1 MRLRGPTVVDVRHLP
16 SREDAESEASVW
28 LARLGA
34 DDATEE
40 DRSRFADWLRASP
53 AHGKAYDALCG
64 TWHELEKCG
73 PLVRA
78 VYFGQAMIAA
88 SAPRP
93 RRWRWGVAA
102 AAAASLAA
110 VAFVALWGLRQQDD
124 STFEAAVGEQ
134 TTVALPD
141 GSTLKL
147 NSNSRA
153 HVEYTPDARVV
164 YLDRGE
170 AFFSVVHNV
179 GRPFWVHADN
189 SWVRDVGTAFN
200 VYLAPSGVV
209 VTVSEGAV
217 KVVRS
222 ASDELPPTD
231 LATSSSAASVS
242 AGEQLKVHGRA
253 EALRDL
259 DEAQLARLL
268 AWRGGSLDF
277 EDQPLGDVADEL
289 MRYTN
294 LKIEFSDPAL
304 RQLRVGGTFR
314 TSPEGAEALLTLLHD
329 GFGMTVRRDGP
340 DRVYIEEP
348 ARQR

>member
-1 MRLRGPTVVDVRHLP
+1 MRQRGRAVVDVRHF
-16 SREDAESEASVW
+16 SNREDAECEASAW
-28 LARLGA
+28 FARLNA
-34 DDATEE
+34 DDASEN
-40 DRSRFADWLRASP
+40 DRSRFAEWLRAGP

-64 TWHELEKCG
+64 TWRELEKSG

-93 RRWRWGVAA
+93 RRLRWAA
-102 AAAASLAA
+102 AVAAAASLAA
-110 VAFVALWGLRQQDD
+110 IAVVAVWSLRQQDD
-124 STFEAAVGEQ
+124 STFQAAVGEQ

-153 HVEYTPDARVV
+153 HVEYTPQARIVF
-164 YLDRGE
+164 LDRGE

-179 GRPFWVHADN
+179 NRPFWVHADN

-200 VYLAPSGVV
+200 VYLAASGVV

-217 KVVRS
+217 KVLHS
-222 ASDELPPTD
+222 GSDALPPSD
-231 LATSSSAASVS
+231 LAAISSAASVS

-253 EALRDL
+253 EALRAL
-259 DEAQLARLL
+259 DEAQLSRLL
-268 AWRGGSLDF
+268 AWRRGSLDF
-277 EDQPLGDVADEL
+277 EDEPLGNVADEL

-314 TSPEGAEALLTLLHD
+314 TSPEGAEALLTVLHD

-348 ARQR
+348 TRQH

>member
-1 MRLRGPTVVDVRHLP
+1 MRQRGPTVVDIRHLP
-16 SREDAESEASVW
+16 SREDAASEASIW
-28 LARLGA
+28 FARLGA
-34 DDATEE
+34 DDATEA
-40 DRSRFADWLRASP
+40 DRSRFTDWLRASP
-53 AHGKAYDALCG
+53 AHGKAYEALCG
-64 TWHELEKCG
+64 TWRELEKSG

-93 RRWRWGVAA
+93 RRQRWAMAV

-110 VAFVALWGLRQQDD
+110 VALVAVWGLRQQDE
-124 STFEAAVGEQ
+124 STFQAPVGEQ
-134 TTVALPD
+134 TTVALSD

-179 GRPFWVHADN
+179 SRPFWVHAGN

-217 KVVRS
+217 KVVHS
-222 ASDELPPTD
+222 GSGDLPPAD
-231 LATSSSAASVS
+231 AAAISSAASVS
-242 AGEQLKVHGRA
+242 AGEQLKVHGRV

-259 DEAQLARLL
+259 DEAQLTRLL
-268 AWRGGSLDF
+268 AWRQGSLDF
-277 EDQPLGDVADEL
+277 ENEPLSDVADEL

-294 LKIEFSDPAL
+294 LKIEISDPAL

-314 TSPEGAEALLTLLHD
+314 TSPEGAEALLTVLHD

-348 ARQR
+348 NR

>member
-1 MRLRGPTVVDVRHLP
+1 MVDLRHIPD
-16 SREDAESEASVW
+16 REEAERQASDW
-28 LARLGA
+28 LARLNA
-34 DDATEE
+34 DDVSEE
-40 DRSRFADWLRASP
+40 DRRRFAEWLRASP
-53 AHGKAYDALCG
+53 VHARAYEALCA
-64 TWHELEKCG
+64 TWQELEKSG

-93 RRWRWGVAA
+93 RRRRWAA
-102 AAAASLAA
+102 AAIAATLAAIALAA
-110 VAFVALWGLRQQDD
+110 VWGLRPQDD
-124 STFEAAVGEQ
+124 STFQAAVGEQ

-153 HVEYTPDARVV
+153 RVEYTPAARIVH
-164 YLDRGE
+164 LDRGE
-170 AFFSVVHNV
+170 AFFSVVHNAN
-179 GRPFWVHADN
+179 RPFWVHAGS

-217 KVVRS
+217 KVLHSGSGGVPPSDVAAIS
-222 ASDELPPTD
+222 A
-231 LATSSSAASVS
+231 AASVS
-242 AGEQLKVHGRA
+242 AGEQLKVNGSA

-259 DEAQLARLL
+259 DAAQLSHLL
-268 AWRGGSLDF
+268 AWRGGSLNF
-277 EDQPLGDVADEL
+277 EDEPLGEVADEL

-304 RQLRVGGTFR
+304 RKLRVGGTFR
-314 TSPEGAEALLTLLHD
+314 TSPEGAEALLTVLHD

-348 ARQR
+348 TR

>member
-1 MRLRGPTVVDVRHLP
+1 MMQRDRTVIDVRHL
-16 SREDAESEASVW
+16 SNREEAEREASAW
-28 LARLGA
+28 FARLNA
-34 DDATEE
+34 DDASEA
-40 DRSRFADWLRASP
+40 DRSRFAEWMRASP
-53 AHGKAYDALCG
+53 VHGRAYDALCG
-64 TWHELEKCG
+64 TWRELEKSG

-93 RRWRWGVAA
+93 RRRWATA
-102 AAAASLAA
+102 LAAAASIAALAV
-110 VAFVALWGLRQQDD
+110 VAIWGLRQQDD
-124 STFEAAVGEQ
+124 STFQAAVGEQ

-153 HVEYTPDARVV
+153 HVEYTPDARIVF
-164 YLDRGE
+164 LDHGE
-170 AFFSVVHNV
+170 AFFSVVHDTR
-179 GRPFWVHADN
+179 RPFWVHADN

-217 KVVRS
+217 KVVHS
-222 ASDELPPTD
+222 GSGELPPSD
-231 LATSSSAASVS
+231 MAAISSAASVS

-259 DEAQLARLL
+259 DEAQLSRLL
-268 AWRGGSLDF
+268 AWREGSLEF
-277 EDQPLGDVADEL
+277 ENEPLGEVADEL

-294 LKIEFSDPAL
+294 LKIEINDPAL

-314 TSPEGAEALLTLLHD
+314 TSPEGAEALLTVLHD

-348 ARQR
+348 AR

>member
-1 MRLRGPTVVDVRHLP
+1 MVEVRHLP
-16 SREDAESEASVW
+16 NREDAEHEASAW
-28 LARLGA
+28 FARLNA
-34 DDATEE
+34 DDASEE
-40 DRSRFADWLRASP
+40 DRGRFAEWLRASP
-53 AHGKAYDALCG
+53 VHGKAYEALCG
-64 TWHELEKCG
+64 TWRELEKSG

-78 VYFGQAMIAA
+78 VYFGQAMNAA

-93 RRWRWGVAA
+93 RRRRWATPV

-110 VAFVALWGLRQQDD
+110 IALVAVWALHQQDD
-124 STFEAAVGEQ
+124 STFQAAVGEQ

-170 AFFSVVHNV
+170 AFFSVIHNV
-179 GRPFWVHADN
+179 SRPFWVHADN

-217 KVVRS
+217 KVVHS
-222 ASDELPPTD
+222 GSDELPPSD
-231 LATSSSAASVS
+231 LAAISSAASVS

-259 DEAQLARLL
+259 DQAQLTRLL

-294 LKIEFSDPAL
+294 LKIEFADPAL

-314 TSPEGAEALLTLLHD
+314 TSPEGAEALLTVLHD

-348 ARQR
+348 TRQR

>member
-1 MRLRGPTVVDVRHLP
+1 MIDVRHLP
-16 SREDAESEASVW
+16 NREEAEREASVW
-28 LARLGA
+28 FARLGA
-34 DDATEE
+34 DDASEE

-64 TWHELEKCG
+64 TWQELEKSG

-93 RRWRWGVAA
+93 RRRWAKVAVM
-102 AAAASLAA
+102 AASLAA
-110 VAFVALWGLRQQDD
+110 VALVATWALRQQDD
-124 STFEAAVGEQ
+124 STVQAAVGEQ

-153 HVEYTPDARVV
+153 HVDYSPDARVV

-170 AFFSVVHNV
+170 AFFSVVHNAN
-179 GRPFWVHADN
+179 RPFWVHAGN

-209 VTVSEGAV
+209 VTVSEGTV
-217 KVVRS
+217 KVLPTG
-222 ASDELPPTD
+222 SDELPTPD
-231 LATSSSAASVS
+231 AAAISSAASVN
-242 AGEQLKVHGRA
+242 AGEQLKVHGRI

-259 DEAQLARLL
+259 DAAQLSRLL
-268 AWRGGSLDF
+268 AWRGGSLYF
-277 EDQPLGDVADEL
+277 EDEPLGDIADEL
-289 MRYTN
+289 MRYTS

-304 RQLRVGGTFR
+304 RKMRVGGTFR
-314 TSPEGAEALLTLLHD
+314 TSPEGAEALLTVLHD

-348 ARQR
+348 TR

>member
-1 MRLRGPTVVDVRHLP
+1 MRQRGPVVVDLRHIP
-16 SREDAESEASVW
+16 SREDAEREASAW
-28 LARLGA
+28 FARLNA
-34 DDATEE
+34 DDASEE
-40 DRSRFADWLRASP
+40 DRSRFAEWLRASP
-53 AHGKAYDALCG
+53 GHGRAYDALCA
-64 TWHELEKCG
+64 TWQELEKSG

-93 RRWRWGVAA
+93 RRHRWAA
-102 AAAASLAA
+102 IAAVAASLA
-110 VAFVALWGLRQQDD
+110 VVALVTVRAVRQQDD
-124 STFEAAVGEQ
+124 SAFQAAVGEQ
-134 TTVALPD
+134 TTVSLPD

-153 HVEYTPDARVV
+153 HVEYTPAARIV

-170 AFFSVVHNV
+170 AFFSVVHNAS
-179 GRPFWVHADN
+179 RPFWVRADN

-217 KVVRS
+217 KVLRS
-222 ASDELPPTD
+222 GSGELPSFD
-231 LATSSSAASVS
+231 AAAISAAASVS
-242 AGEQLKVHGRA
+242 AGEQLKVHGSA

-259 DEAQLARLL
+259 DAAQLSRLL
-268 AWRGGSLDF
+268 AWRGGSLNF
-277 EDQPLGDVADEL
+277 ENQPLGAVADEL

-304 RQLRVGGTFR
+304 RKLRVGGTFR

-348 ARQR
+348 PR

>member
-1 MRLRGPTVVDVRHLP
+1 MVDVRHLP
-16 SREDAESEASVW
+16 SREDAETEASVW
-28 LARLGA
+28 FARLNA
-34 DDATEE
+34 DDASEQ
-40 DRSRFADWLRASP
+40 DRGRFAEWLRASP
-53 AHGKAYDALCG
+53 AHGRAYDALCG
-64 TWHELEKCG
+64 TWRELEKSG

-93 RRWRWGVAA
+93 RRRRWATAV

-110 VAFVALWGLRQQDD
+110 IALVAVWGLRQQDD
-124 STFEAAVGEQ
+124 STFQAATGEQ

-153 HVEYTPDARVV
+153 HVEYTPEARIV

-170 AFFSVVHNV
+170 AFFSVVHNAS
-179 GRPFWVHADN
+179 RPFWVHADN
-189 SWVRDVGTAFN
+189 SWVRDVGTSFN

-217 KVVRS
+217 KVLHS
-222 ASDELPPTD
+222 GSGDLPPSD
-231 LATSSSAASVS
+231 LAAIRSAASVS
-242 AGEQLKVHGRA
+242 AGEQLNVHGRA

-268 AWRGGSLDF
+268 AWRAGSLDF
-277 EDQPLGDVADEL
+277 ENEPLGEVADEL
-289 MRYTN
+289 MRYTH

-304 RQLRVGGTFR
+304 RQMRVGGTFR
-314 TSPEGAEALLTLLHD
+314 TSPEGAEALLTVLHD

-348 ARQR
+348 TR

>member
-1 MRLRGPTVVDVRHLP
+1 VVDVRHLTN
-16 SREDAESEASVW
+16 REEAERQASVW
-28 LARLGA
+28 FARLNA
-34 DDATEE
+34 DDASEE
-40 DRSRFADWLRASP
+40 DRARFAEWLRASP
-53 AHGKAYDALCG
+53 MHGKAYDALCG
-64 TWHELEKCG
+64 TWRELEKSG

-93 RRWRWGVAA
+93 RRRWTAVAA
-102 AAAASLAA
+102 MAASLAA
-110 VAFVALWGLRQQDD
+110 IAMVALWAVRQQDD
-124 STFEAAVGEQ
+124 STFQAAVGEQ

-153 HVEYTPDARVV
+153 HVEYTRDARIVF
-164 YLDRGE
+164 LDRGE
-170 AFFSVVHNV
+170 AFFSVVHNAN
-179 GRPFWVHADN
+179 RPFWVHADN

-217 KVVRS
+217 KVLHSGSDGIPPSDAS
-222 ASDELPPTD
+222 AIS
-231 LATSSSAASVS
+231 AAASVS
-242 AGEQLKVHGRA
+242 AGEQLKVHGSV

-259 DEAQLARLL
+259 DAAQLSRLL
-268 AWRGGSLDF
+268 AWRGGNLYF
-277 EDQPLGDVADEL
+277 EDAPLGNVADEL

-294 LKIEFSDPAL
+294 MKIEFSDPAL
-304 RQLRVGGTFR
+304 RKLRVGGTFR
-314 TSPEGAEALLTLLHD
+314 TSPEGAEALLTVLHD

-340 DRVYIEEP
+340 DRVYIEAP
-348 ARQR
+348 AR

>member
-1 MRLRGPTVVDVRHLP
+1 MADVRL
-16 SREDAESEASVW
+16 SNREEAEREASDW
-28 LARLGA
+28 FARLNA
-34 DDATEE
+34 DDASEE
-40 DRSRFADWLRASP
+40 DRSRFDIWLRASP
-53 AHGKAYDALCG
+53 MHGQAYDGLCA
-64 TWHELEKCG
+64 TWRELEKSG

-93 RRWRWGVAA
+93 RRRRWAA
-102 AAAASLAA
+102 AAAIAASLAVIA
-110 VAFVALWGLRQQDD
+110 VAAIWGVRQQDE
-124 STFEAAVGEQ
+124 SVFQAAVGEQ

-153 HVEYTPDARVV
+153 HVEYTPEARIV
-164 YLDRGE
+164 YLDHGE
-170 AFFSVVHNV
+170 AFFSVVHNAS
-179 GRPFWVHADN
+179 RPFWVHAAH

-217 KVVRS
+217 KVVHAGS
-222 ASDELPPTD
+222 GELPPSD
-231 LATSSSAASVS
+231 AAAISAAASVS
-242 AGEQLKVHGRA
+242 AGEQLKVHGRV

-259 DEAQLARLL
+259 DAAQLSRLL
-268 AWRGGSLDF
+268 AWRGGSLNF
-277 EDQPLGDVADEL
+277 EDEPLGEVADEL

-294 LKIEFSDPAL
+294 LKIGFSDPAL
-304 RQLRVGGTFR
+304 RKLRVGGTFR
-314 TSPEGAEALLTLLHD
+314 TSPEGAEALLTVLHD
-329 GFGMTVRRDGP
+329 GFGMTVRRAGP

-348 ARQR
+348 TR

>member
-1 MRLRGPTVVDVRHLP
+1 MRQGGRTVVEVGRLAN
-16 SREDAESEASVW
+16 REGAEREASVW
-28 LARLGA
+28 FARLNA
-34 DDATEE
+34 DDASAE
-40 DRSRFADWLRASP
+40 DRKRFADWLRVSP

-64 TWHELEKCG
+64 TWRELEKSG

-78 VYFGQAMIAA
+78 VYFGQAMNAA

-93 RRWRWGVAA
+93 RRRRWTTAVAA
-102 AAAASLAA
+102 AASFAAIALVA
-110 VAFVALWGLRQQDD
+110 VWGLRQQDD
-124 STFEAAVGEQ
+124 STFQAAVGEQ
-134 TTVALPD
+134 TTVALSD

-147 NSNSRA
+147 NSNSKA
-153 HVEYTPDARVV
+153 HVEYRPDVRVV
-164 YLDRGE
+164 FLDRGE

-179 GRPFWVHADN
+179 NRPFWVHAGN

-217 KVVRS
+217 KVLHSGSGDLPDAAAVS
-222 ASDELPPTD
+222 AG
-231 LATSSSAASVS
+231 ASVS

-259 DEAQLARLL
+259 DEAQLTRLL
-268 AWRGGSLDF
+268 AWRQGSVDF
-277 EDQPLGDVADEL
+277 DNEPLGNVADEL
-289 MRYTN
+289 MRYTS

-304 RQLRVGGTFR
+304 RKLRVGGTFR
-314 TSPEGAEALLTLLHD
+314 TSPEGAEALLTVLHD

-340 DRVYIEEP
+340 DRVYIEAP
-348 ARQR
+348 TR

>member
-1 MRLRGPTVVDVRHLP
+1 MRQGGRTVVEVGRLP
-16 SREDAESEASVW
+16 NREDAEREASVW
-28 LARLGA
+28 FARLNA
-34 DDATEE
+34 DDASAE
-40 DRSRFADWLRASP
+40 DRGRFADWLRASP

-64 TWHELEKCG
+64 TWRELEKSG

-78 VYFGQAMIAA
+78 VYFGQAMVAA

-93 RRWRWGVAA
+93 RRRRWGVAA

-110 VAFVALWGLRQQDD
+110 VALIAVWGLHQQDE

-153 HVEYTPDARVV
+153 HVEYTQDARVV

-179 GRPFWVHADN
+179 RRPFWVHADN

-217 KVVRS
+217 KVVHS
-222 ASDELPPTD
+222 GSDELPSD
-231 LATSSSAASVS
+231 LATISSAASVS

-259 DEAQLARLL
+259 DEAQLNRLL

-277 EDQPLGDVADEL
+277 EDQPLGEVADEL

-314 TSPEGAEALLTLLHD
+314 TSPEGAEALLTVLHD

-340 DRVYIEEP
+340 DRVYIEAP
-348 ARQR
+348 TR